1 MECLRISIANKLKE
15 TDLEHTILVAGFGGQ
30 GILFLGK
37 LLAYS
42 GMLENKEVTCFPS
55 YGAEVRGGTANC
67 TVIISDEMIGSPIVR
82 NPEVMVI
89 MNEASLNKFQPRLK
103 KNGLL
108 ILNSSLIKEPELRSD
123 IRIIKV
129 PASEIAASIGSTK
142 FANMVIF
149 SALLAETGIIKEES
163 AVNALEELTP
173 AKRKKSLDANKEAM
187 MRGRKYIEDK
197 KSKNI

>member
-1 MECLRISIANKLKE
+1 MN
-15 TDLEHTILVAGFGGQ
+15 LEHKILVAGFGGQ
-30 GILFLGK
+30 GILFLGR
-37 LLAYS
+37 LLAYG
-42 GMLENKEVTCFPS
+42 GMLENKEVTWFPS

-82 NPEVMVI
+82 NPEVLVI

-103 KNGLL
+103 KDGLL
-108 ILNSSLIKEPELRSD
+108 ILDSSLIKEPELRAD
-123 IRIIKV
+123 VRIIKI

-142 FANMVIF
+142 YANVVMF
-149 SALLAETGIIKEES
+149 SALITETGMINEKS
-163 AVNALEELTP
+163 AISALEELTP

-187 MRGRKYIEDK
+187 TRGRKYIEDK

>member
-1 MECLRISIANKLKE
+1 MASHRGY
-15 TDLEHTILVAGFGGQ
+15 DLEHKIMVAGFGGQ

-42 GMLENKEVTCFPS
+42 GMLEGREVTCFPS

-67 TVIISDEMIGSPIVR
+67 TVIISDEMIGSPVVR
-82 NPEVMVI
+82 NPEILIV
-89 MNEASLNKFQPRLK
+89 MNEASLDKFQPRMK
-103 KNGLL
+103 KGGIL
-108 ILNSSLIKEPELRSD
+108 IFDSSLIKNPELRSD
-123 IRIIKV
+123 VRVVGV
-129 PASEIAASIGSTK
+129 PASEIAASIGGTK
-142 FANMVIF
+142 FANMVML

-173 AKRKKSLDANKEAM
+173 QKRKKALGANKEALIK
-187 MRGRKYIEDK
+187 GRRYIEDK